1 MGNPSSAVLK
11 IHEAAARLFT
21 ERGAR
26 EVSISDL
33 ADAAGVAR
41 GTIYNN
47 IPDPEA
53 LFDQVSAAM
62 LHDMHVRVSDSM
74 REVIDPAARLANG
87 IRLFIRQA
95 HEESAWGRFI
105 VRFGVSD
112 DTMRRMLDEPP
123 SVDLMHGLA
132 SGRFSFTPAQLPSVL
147 ALVGGATL
155 AAMQAV
161 QSGRQ
166 TWRAA
171 GEEVAELVLK
181 ALGLPE
187 SEAREVA
194 ALPLPALAPI
204 TRTRKTRSST

>member
-1 MGNPSSAVLK
+1 MGNPSAAVLK

-26 EVSISDL
+26 EISVSDL

-53 LFDQVSAAM
+53 LFDQVAATL
-62 LHDMHVRVSDSM
+62 LHDMHVRVSNSM
-74 REVIDPAARLANG
+74 REVTDPAARLATG

-95 HEESAWGRFI
+95 HEEPSWGRFV

-112 DTMRRMLDEPP
+112 DTLRGMLDEPP
-123 SVDLMHGLA
+123 SVDITNGLDA
-132 SGRFSFTPAQLPSVL
+132 GRFRFAPIQLTSVL
-147 ALVGGATL
+147 ALVGGTTL

-187 SEAREVA
+187 SEARDLA
-194 ALPLPALAPI
+194 AMPLPALAQ
-204 TRTRKTRSST
+204 TTRKRKPRSST

>member
-1 MGNPSSAVLK
+1 MDNPSAAVRK

-26 EVSISDL
+26 DVSISDL

-47 IPDPEA
+47 IPEPEA
-53 LFDQVSAAM
+53 LFDQVAASL
-62 LHDMHVRVSDSM
+62 LHDMHVRVGNSM
-74 REVIDPAARLANG
+74 RELADPAARLATG

-95 HEESAWGRFI
+95 HEEPSWGRFV

-112 DTMRRMLDEPP
+112 DTLRGMLDEPP
-123 SVDLMHGLA
+123 TVDLMNGLEQ
-132 SGRFSFTPAQLPSVL
+132 GRFTLAPAQLPSVL

-171 GEEVAELVLK
+171 GEEVAELILK
-181 ALGLPE
+181 ALGLPAA
-187 SEAREVA
+187 EARDVA
-194 ALPLPALAPI
+194 AMPLPALAPT
-204 TRTRKTRSST
+204 TRQRKNRSSP

>member
-1 MGNPSSAVLK
+1 MGSPSTAVLK

-47 IPDPEA
+47 IPHPED
-53 LFDQVSAAM
+53 LFDEVAATL
-62 LHDMHVRVSDSM
+62 LHDMHMRVSDSM
-74 REVIDPAARLANG
+74 RDVTDPAARLATG

-95 HEESAWGRFI
+95 HEELPWGRFL

-112 DTMRRMLDEPP
+112 DTLRRMLDEPP
-123 SVDLMHGLA
+123 SVDLMHGLEQ
-132 SGRFSFTPAQLPSVL
+132 GRFSFAASQLPSVL
-147 ALVGGATL
+147 ALVGGTTL

-166 TWRAA
+166 TWRTA
-171 GEEVAELVLK
+171 GEEVAGLVLK

-187 SEAREVA
+187 SEARELSVM
-194 ALPLPALAPI
+194 PLPALAPI
-204 TRTRKTRSST
+204 TRTRKNRSST